1 MKKLLGLLS
10 VLFVG
15 LVLVACSNNNNDAD
29 TANDNGYVGINN
41 DLLEIGDAEEATAI
55 DTLTIYFVPSRD
67 PEEILT
73 ATAPLE
79 GMLIAELAALGFD
92 VSNIDIH
99 VGTSFEAAGQA
110 LHAGSADIG
119 FLPGATYV
127 LFDDGVEAILT
138 ATRAGLSKD
147 YEDAATWNDGLP
159 TLNVDTQVM
168 TYRSL
173 IIAGPSARGQELAA
187 IVNGGG
193 ELTWDELNNANWGIM
208 SPASPAGFIF
218 PSLWMLENFGQMITD
233 LDRAVPQESFAASFA
248 NLASGQIDVLTVF
261 ADGRMGQAENW
272 TTTLGR
278 TEDIFVETNIIGV
291 TEPIFN
297 DTISVSRHSA
307 VMSPALIAA
316 LQTAFIN
323 IANTPEGLEVI
334 AIYNHQGY
342 MIADTANYDVD
353 RAALDMMREINQ

>member
-1 MKKLLGLLS
+1 MKKLLSLLS
-10 VLFVG
+10 VLFLG
-15 LVLVACSNNNNDAD
+15 LVLVACSNN
-29 TANDNGYVGINN
+29 DNGADDYT
-41 DLLEIGDAEEATAI
+41 EIATPDIELI
-55 DTLTIYFVPSRD
+55 DTPDFEMEVVTEIDNLTIYFVPSRD

-73 ATAPLE
+73 ATAPLAD
-79 GMLIAELAALGFD
+79 MLIAELAVLGFD

-110 LHAGSADIG
+110 LHAGSADIA

-127 LFDDGVEAILT
+127 LYDDGVEAILT

-147 YEDAATWNDGLP
+147 YPTAALWNDGLP
-159 TLNVDTQVM
+159 TLNTDVQVM
-168 TYRSL
+168 NYRSL

-187 IVNGGG
+187 IVNEGG
-193 ELTWDELNNANWGIM
+193 ELTWEDLNNANWGIM

-218 PSLWMLENFGQMITD
+218 PSLWLLENFGYMITD

-278 TEDIFVETNIIGV
+278 TEDIWTETNIIGV
-291 TEPIFN
+291 TDPIFN
-297 DTISVSRHSA
+297 DTISVSQNSA
-307 VMSPALIAA
+307 VMTPALIAA
-316 LQTAFIN
+316 LQQAFIN

-342 MIADTANYDVD
+342 MIADTRNYDVD
-353 RAALDMMREINQ
+353 RAAIDMMREINN

>member
-1 MKKLLGLLS
+1 MLMSLLLLS
-10 VLFVG
+10 V
-15 LVLVACSNNNNDAD
+15 VLVACGNDDPTDETESTAGGDVTETSNDE
-29 TANDNGYVGINN
+29 VV
-41 DLLEIGDAEEATAI
+41 EI
-55 DTLTIYFVPSRD
+55 DTLIIYFVPSRD
-67 PEEILT
+67 PEEIISVT
-73 ATAPLE
+73 EPLE
-79 GMLIAELAALGFD
+79 AMLIAELAALGFD
-92 VSNIDIH
+92 VGSVNIQ

-147 YEDAATWNDGLP
+147 YEDAADWNDGLP
-159 TLNVDTQVM
+159 TLNVDAQVM

-173 IIAGPSARGQELAA
+173 IIAGPSERGQELAA

-193 ELTWDELNNANWGIM
+193 ELTWEDLNNANWGIM

-218 PSLWMLENFGQMITD
+218 PSLWLRENFGQMITD

-248 NLASGQIDVLTVF
+248 NLASEQIDVLTVF

-272 TTTLGR
+272 ETTLGR
-278 TEDIFVETNIIGV
+278 DADIWTETNVIGV

-297 DTISVSRHSA
+297 DTISVSRNSA
-307 VMSPALIAA
+307 VMTPELIAA
-316 LQTAFIN
+316 LQQAFIN
-323 IANTPEGLEVI
+323 IGNTPEGLEVI

-342 MIADTANYDVD
+342 EIANSANYDVD
-353 RAALDMMREINQ
+353 RAALEMMNEMNN

>member
-1 MKKLLGLLS
+1 MKKLLTLVS
-10 VLFVG
+10 VLFLG
-15 LVLVACSNNNNDAD
+15 FVLVACSGDSTNLDPVLVDNNEITNNNGDIEE
-29 TANDNGYVGINN
+29 TI
-41 DLLEIGDAEEATAI
+41 EIDS
-55 DTLTIYFVPSRD
+55 LVIYFVPSRD
-67 PEEILT
+67 PEEIIT
-73 ATAPLE
+73 ATLPL
-79 GMLIAELAALGFD
+79 GDMLIAELAAFGFN
-92 VSNIDIH
+92 VSNINIH

-147 YEDAATWNDGLP
+147 YENAADWNDGLP

-187 IVNGGG
+187 IVNDGGT
-193 ELTWDELNNANWGIM
+193 LTWEDLNNANWGIM

-248 NLASGQIDVLTVF
+248 NLASEQIDVLTVF
-261 ADGRMGQAENW
+261 ADGRMGQEENW
-272 TTTLGR
+272 TTTFGR
-278 TEDIFVETNIIGV
+278 SADIWTETAIIGV

-297 DTISVSRHSA
+297 DTISVSRNSA
-307 VMSPALIAA
+307 VMTPALIAA
-316 LQTAFIN
+316 LQQAFIN

-334 AIYNHQGY
+334 EIYNHQGY
-342 MIADTANYDVD
+342 MIADTTNYDVD
-353 RAALDMMREINQ
+353 RAALDMMRQINQ

>member
-1 MKKLLGLLS
+1 MKKLLVLMSLLVLS
-10 VLFVG
+10 V
-15 LVLVACSNNNNDAD
+15 VLVACGSDEPETPAETTNGGE
-29 TANDNGYVGINN
+29 TAGNETEEPSDEVE
-41 DLLEIGDAEEATAI
+41 EIDS
-55 DTLTIYFVPSRD
+55 LTIYFVPSRD
-67 PEEILT
+67 PEEIIA
-73 ATAPLE
+73 ATEPLE
-79 GMLIAELAALGFD
+79 EMLIAELAEAGFN
-92 VSNIDIH
+92 VGSINIQ

-147 YEDAATWNDGLP
+147 YENPADWNDGLP
-159 TLNVDTQVM
+159 TLNVDAQVM

-173 IIAGPSARGQELAA
+173 IIAGPSERGQELAA

-193 ELTWDELNNANWGIM
+193 TLTWEDLNDANWGIM

-218 PSLWMLENFGQMITD
+218 PSLWLLENFGYTITD

-248 NLASGQIDVLTVF
+248 NLASEQLDVLTVF

-272 TTTLGR
+272 ETTLGR
-278 TEDIFVETNIIGV
+278 EDIWTETNIIGV

-297 DTISVSRHSA
+297 DTISVSRNSD
-307 VMSPALIAA
+307 VMTPALTAA
-316 LQTAFIN
+316 LQQAFIN

-342 MIADTANYDVD
+342 EIANSANYDVD
-353 RAALDMMREINQ
+353 RAALDMMNEMNN